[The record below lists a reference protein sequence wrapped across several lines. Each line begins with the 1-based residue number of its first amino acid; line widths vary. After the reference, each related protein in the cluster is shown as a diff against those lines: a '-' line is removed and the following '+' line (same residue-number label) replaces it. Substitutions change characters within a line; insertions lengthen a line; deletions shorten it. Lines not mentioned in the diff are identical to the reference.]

1 MINYYN
7 FDFQLLIKSVL
18 FVWPIVTMIL
28 KGFLNTHTIKIH
40 LKNALKTQ
48 ALVGNGANL
57 QPTRENWQQR

>member
-28 KGFLNTHTIKIH
+28 KGFLNTHTIK
-40 LKNALKTQ
+40 NALKKM
-48 ALVGNGANL
+48 
-57 QPTRENWQQR
+57 P